1 MTESDAIRDAVRACA
16 TAGSAE
22 AEPGGWPGRDWLR
35 FEAEGFT
42 RPDLYAEPGSED
54 AFAVEAGLLAACGDV
69 PVAAP
74 LAENA
79 LACFLLAEGGIAHPG
94 GLLTIARAGE
104 RGPDEALNAV
114 PWGRHAAAIVTIVD
128 GRLALLETECATV
141 TPGLGIADEP
151 RDRVAAAAGPVLG
164 RAFAS
169 EAFDARCAAARAR
182 QIVAAAQAVLAMTVE
197 HAGQRRQFGRPIG
210 KFQAVQHLL
219 AAASSDVA
227 AAAQAVSDV
236 DAVRRAGDDATF
248 ASAIAKIAADAAGR
262 AAAQAG
268 HQVHGAIGYTMDY
281 RLQRFTRR
289 IQGWR
294 NDFGSAA
301 TWSRFVGERVLA
313 DADRTLW
320 AIVTDGLTPLRATPS
335 ETGRTRWEP

>member
-16 TAGSAE
+16 TAGPAE
-22 AEPGGWPGRDWLR
+22 AEPGGWPGRDWAR
-35 FEAEGFT
+35 FEVEGFT

-54 AFAVEAGLLAACGDV
+54 ALAVEAGLLAACGDV

-79 LACFLLAEGGIAHPG
+79 LACLLLAEGGIPHRG
-94 GLLTIARAGE
+94 GVLTIARAGG
-104 RGPDEALNAV
+104 RGGAEVFDAV
-114 PWGRHAAAIVTIVD
+114 PWGRHAAAIVTIVS
-128 GRLALLETECATV
+128 GRLALVGMEGATV

-151 RDRVAAAAGPVLG
+151 RDLVAATAEPVLG
-164 RAFAS
+164 RALAA

-182 QIVAAAQAVLAMTVE
+182 QIVAAAEAVLAMTVG

-219 AAASSDVA
+219 AAASSEVA
-227 AAAQAVSDV
+227 AAARAIADV
-236 DAVRRAGDDATF
+236 DAIRRAGGDATF
-248 ASAIAKIAADAAGR
+248 PSAIAKIAADAAGR

-281 RLQRFTRR
+281 GLQRFTRR

-294 NDFGSAA
+294 NEFGSAA
-301 TWSRFVGERVLA
+301 TWSRFVGEQVLA
-313 DADRTLW
+313 DADRPLW
-320 AIVTDGLTPLRATPS
+320 AIVTDGSTAPSAAARS
-335 ETGRTRWEP
+335 ETGRIG